1 MNKCNLK
8 CARLKLP
15 DGLDR
20 ASMVQCLAVL
30 PNKRALARGEENRTR
45 RKRSQK
51 KKKKDGE
58 KRTVFKRR
66 SHLFSYC
73 EVVDYIIV
81 TPDHQ
86 IAALA
91 QDCRGSRQ
99 VPCIPTIN

>member
-30 PNKRALARGEENRTR
+30 PNKRALAREKTEREE
-45 RKRSQK
+45 KEVK
-51 KKKKDGE
+51 KKEGE

-99 VPCIPTIN
+99 VPCIPTII